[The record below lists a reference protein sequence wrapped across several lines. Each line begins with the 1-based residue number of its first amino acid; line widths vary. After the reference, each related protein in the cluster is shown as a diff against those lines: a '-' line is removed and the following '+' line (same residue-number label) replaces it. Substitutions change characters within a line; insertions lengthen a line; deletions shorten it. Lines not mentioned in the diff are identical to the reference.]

1 MHTKVQGLSSVQLP
15 QAAPVANL
23 TLDQLK
29 EQTKLT
35 VTTGGK
41 KKIVPVVVRQFQ
53 GESESINPFANPFL
67 NQMLRDTSALNPP
80 PLQAP
85 LPAPVIAPPIPVQTI
100 PMQTIPMQTIPI

>member
-1 MHTKVQGLSSVQLP
+1 MHTKVQGLSNVQLP

-41 KKIVPVVVRQFQ
+41 KKIVPVVVRQF
-53 GESESINPFANPFL
+53 
-67 NQMLRDTSALNPP
+67 
-80 PLQAP
+80 
-85 LPAPVIAPPIPVQTI
+85 
-100 PMQTIPMQTIPI
+100 

>member
-1 MHTKVQGLSSVQLP
+1 MHTKVQGLTSAQVP
-15 QAAPVANL
+15 QAAPVVANL

-29 EQTKLT
+29 EQTKTT
-35 VTTGGK
+35 VTTAGK

-80 PLQAP
+80 AQPQPSTPVIQQSLL
-85 LPAPVIAPPIPVQTI
+85 LPAQPVMPVTPPLL
-100 PMQTIPMQTIPI
+100 